1 MKAMYTVAEVAER
14 WDVSEYTVRKMIK
27 EGALA
32 SADLPVLRISLDAIR
47 AVELKGV
54 YDMAAADVA
63 AMSEEIARL
72 QEENKRLKGWRSQ
85 VVQAVQAEGSV

>member
-1 MKAMYTVAEVAER
+1 MKVMYTVAEVAER
-14 WDVSEYTVRKMIK
+14 WGVSEYTVRKMIK
-27 EGALA
+27 DGALA

>member
-47 AVELKGV
+47 AVEVKGV

-72 QEENKRLKGWRSQ
+72 QEENKRLKGWRRQ
-85 VVQAVQAEGSV
+85 VMQAVQAEGSV

>member
-1 MKAMYTVAEVAER
+1 MKVMYTVAEVAER